1 MIFGYTSTEKHAQ
14 HTVVKLSWNV
24 RTYRRNAL
32 DMKLIKNIITLSC
45 SCIWMGRTIIFN
57 V

>member
-24 RTYRRNAL
+24 R
-32 DMKLIKNIITLSC
+32 S
-45 SCIWMGRTIIFN
+45 
-57 V
+57 